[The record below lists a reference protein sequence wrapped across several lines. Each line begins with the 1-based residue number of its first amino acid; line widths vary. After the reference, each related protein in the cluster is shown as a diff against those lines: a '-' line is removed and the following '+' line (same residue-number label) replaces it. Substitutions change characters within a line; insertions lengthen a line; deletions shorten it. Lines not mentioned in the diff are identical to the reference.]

1 MNNRKKE
8 EETEE
13 TINQNQNTEEQKA
26 ENEQQNEEQEP
37 QNESSED
44 RYAELNDKYL
54 RLYSD
59 FENFRKRTVKERL
72 DLIQSA
78 SESVIKDLL
87 DVVDDYERALNDL
100 TKREDINA
108 QTKEGFTLIYNKFIN
123 VLTQRGLKPIEAVG
137 KKFDENIHEAVTQFP
152 ATDKKQ
158 KGIVIDE
165 IAKGYYLYDK
175 VIRYSKVVVAV

>member
-1 MNNRKKE
+1 MSKHKE
-8 EETEE
+8 KEQIEEIE
-13 TINQNQNTEEQKA
+13 NQTEEQPVADK
-26 ENEQQNEEQEP
+26 ETEDKEPTLEE
-37 QNESSED
+37 
-44 RYAELNDKYL
+44 RYTEMSDKYL

-59 FENFRKRTVKERL
+59 FENFRKRTNKERL

-87 DVVDDYERALNDL
+87 PVVDDYERALNDID
-100 TKREDINA
+100 KREDVPA
-108 QTKEGFTLIYNKFIN
+108 ETKEGLLLIYNKIIN
-123 VLTQRGLKPIEAVG
+123 TLTQRGLKPIAAVG
-137 KKFDENIHEAVTQFP
+137 EKFDENLHEAITQFP
-152 ATDKKQ
+152 AQEEKQ